1 MTQTVKQLIA
11 KAEEDQQLRPQTLDE
26 YIGQVEVKEA
36 LRIAIEAAKIRSL
49 PIDHILV
56 YGPPG
61 MGKTTIAA
69 VVAHEMGSKLW
80 RTTGPAITSPRD
92 LATIVASL
100 QEGDVLFIDEIHR
113 LSRAAEETLYPAME
127 DFRLHITLGKG
138 LTAKAIEVPLAPF
151 TLVGA
156 TTRAGMLTSP
166 LRDRFGLVFRLG
178 FYALPEIIA
187 IIRRASRIYGTA
199 VDGKQAET
207 IAQRAR
213 GTPRIA
219 NRLLK
224 RVIDYAVA
232 RNKGQVTKLVL
243 EETFQLMKID
253 ELGLDEMD
261 RQLLVALARK
271 YGGGPLGIETMCAI
285 LGEDRD
291 TVEDVYEPYLIQSGL
306 LERTPRGRMLTEKAK
321 QHLRL
326 EIQGTHALFP

>member
-1 MTQTVKQLIA
+1 VSQTVKQLIQ
-11 KAEEDQQLRPQTLDE
+11 KAEEDQQLRPQTLEE
-26 YIGQVEVKEA
+26 YIGQEEVKEA
-36 LRIAIEAAKIRSL
+36 LRIGIEAAKIRQA
-49 PIDHILV
+49 PIDHILL

-100 QEGDVLFIDEIHR
+100 QKGDVFFIDEIHR
-113 LSRAAEETLYPAME
+113 LSKAAEETLYPAME

-151 TLVGA
+151 TMVGA
-156 TTRAGMLTSP
+156 TTRAGMLTNP

-178 FYALPEIIA
+178 FYTPEEIVRIILRTA
-187 IIRRASRIYGTA
+187 RIYGTPISEKLA
-199 VDGKQAET
+199 QD

-213 GTPRIA
+213 GIPRIA

-224 RVIDYAVA
+224 RIIDYAVA
-232 RNKGQVTKLVL
+232 RNQGKVDRKAL
-243 EETFQLMKID
+243 EETFTLMKLD

-261 RQLLVALARK
+261 RQLLEALANK
-271 YGGGPLGIETMCAI
+271 YGGGPLGIETMAAI

-306 LERTPRGRMLTEKAK
+306 LERTPRGRILTNKAK
-321 QHLRL
+321 QHLHL
-326 EIQGTHALFP
+326 ETRQSGALFS

>member
-1 MTQTVKQLIA
+1 VSQTVKQLIQ
-11 KAEEDQQLRPQTLDE
+11 KAEEDQQLRPQTLEE
-26 YIGQVEVKEA
+26 YIGQEEVKEA
-36 LRIAIEAAKIRSL
+36 LRIGIEAAKIRQA
-49 PIDHILV
+49 PIDHILL

-100 QEGDVLFIDEIHR
+100 QKGDVFFIDEIHR
-113 LSRAAEETLYPAME
+113 LSKAAEETLYPAME

-151 TLVGA
+151 TMVGA
-156 TTRAGMLTSP
+156 TTRAGMLTNP

-178 FYALPEIIA
+178 FYTPEEIVRIILRTA
-187 IIRRASRIYGTA
+187 RIYGTPISEKLA
-199 VDGKQAET
+199 QD

-213 GTPRIA
+213 GIPRIA

-224 RVIDYAVA
+224 RIIDYAVA
-232 RNKGQVTKLVL
+232 RNQGKVDRKAL
-243 EETFQLMKID
+243 EETFTLMKLD

-261 RQLLVALARK
+261 RQLLEALANK
-271 YGGGPLGIETMCAI
+271 YGGGPLGIETMAAI

-306 LERTPRGRMLTEKAK
+306 LERTPRGRVLTNKAK
-321 QHLRL
+321 QHLHL
-326 EIQGTHALFP
+326 ETRQSGALFS